1 VKSWLITGASGYVAS
16 AIIDQLEGKARAI
29 RRLSRISMPQKHAQ
43 ETTIE
48 DMQGDYADRSW
59 LREAVEGMDVV
70 IHLAS
75 GTSVYE
81 AEKDPASN
89 MESTVGITLRLLEAC
104 AQCDTP
110 PMFLLAGTA
119 TQFGLPKIL
128 PVGESHPDNPVT
140 FYDLHKLMAEW
151 NVKLLATRG
160 QVPGCTLR
168 LANVYGPGTT
178 PSSPDRGILNR
189 IISNALK
196 GEAITVYGD
205 GSHLRDYVFIDDIA
219 RAFIAAADPE
229 HTSGKHFIIG
239 SGAGH
244 SLAETFS
251 LVAERITLATGSRPR
266 VENTPW
272 PEGTSPIEFRNFVAD
287 PIAFQNATGWTC
299 KISLVEGIDRTIAAF
314 LGQFHGMD
322 KVPS

>member
-1 VKSWLITGASGYVAS
+1 MKSWLITGASGYVAS
-16 AIIDQLEGKARAI
+16 AIVDQLEGKAQVI
-29 RRLSRISMPQKHAQ
+29 RRLSRIPVPKKQTQ
-43 ETTIE
+43 GTTIE
-48 DMQGDYADRSW
+48 DIQGAYTDCSC
-59 LREAVEGMDVV
+59 LRKAVEGMDIV

-75 GTSVYE
+75 GTSIYE
-81 AEKDPASN
+81 AEKDPESS
-89 MESTVGITLRLLEAC
+89 MENTVGITLRLLEAC
-104 AQCDTP
+104 AQCNP
-110 PMFLLAGTA
+110 PPLFLFAGTA
-119 TQFGLPKIL
+119 TQFGLPKAL
-128 PVGESHPDNPVT
+128 PVNESHPDDPVT

-151 NVKLLATRG
+151 NVKLFANRG

-168 LANVYGPGTT
+168 LANVYGPGIAA
-178 PSSPDRGILNR
+178 SSPDRGILNR

-196 GEAITVYGD
+196 GNAITVYGD

-219 RAFIAAADPE
+219 RAFITAADQE

-251 LVAERITLATGSRPR
+251 LVADRIAQATGTRPH
-266 VENTPW
+266 VQNTPW

-299 KISLVEGIDRTIAAF
+299 KISLVEGIDRTISAF
-314 LGQFHGMD
+314 LGQSNGMD